1 MDAVQPAWSCPQ
13 AYMQLGQCHD
23 GPGNSKKVF
32 QVQILHLHAL
42 SWPNT
47 VTFPVCHLTAS
58 ASVAQALPN
67 AGCSISPCVSGLHL
81 IASNMLGLVEQQA
94 TYKLASLLVQ
104 VNQAMSAMYSA
115 SMPGSENHVMEV
127 VVAIRPLRRVCPGAS
142 QLFAL
147 FT

>member
-1 MDAVQPAWSCPQ
+1 
-13 AYMQLGQCHD
+13 
-23 GPGNSKKVF
+23 
-32 QVQILHLHAL
+32 
-42 SWPNT
+42 
-47 VTFPVCHLTAS
+47 
-58 ASVAQALPN
+58 
-67 AGCSISPCVSGLHL
+67 
-81 IASNMLGLVEQQA
+81 MLGLVEQQA

-104 VNQAMSAMYSA
+104 VKQAMSAMYSA